1 MLNFYCKSVKSATTI
16 HARLLIFVKKI
27 MNKQNKQMPVRYK
40 PLGSRQGPDFYFE
53 RSLDLIFSPGTFTVE
68 IDHTNANV
76 GLPIKFCGS
85 EHYIVGTLVVTDS
98 GNNGATQRNRITG
111 QILMFTDREN
121 CETMVYVRTFVAGEW
136 NVWRALVMAG
146 MYDNITT
153 TDELVINVNKLV
165 SEYKT
170 LQSELEKVKIE
181 KSALESFTIVGEVS
195 DKILE
200 YHSFFKNVRVEV
212 ISEEVA
218 SKYDLTSF
226 ALSLLRKGVPEG
238 FAEIRWS
245 VFDKAAG
252 TRRYFWGE
260 GEYLD
265 LTSINNYGYTHVEQV
280 KNGIKIAYDVDLAN
294 PLFPRSAFANNFS
307 TEEPVMF
314 VSRDRVNMAI
324 ENIIKEHLPETEINY
339 GNLFDE
345 NKGHYIK
352 LNQVVCD
359 AKVVAPAPE
368 QAADNWSYAVVDVV
382 EGETYCF
389 SAKGSL
395 YVAAWAVVNSDGY
408 VIEHSP
414 LSASY
419 IKDYTLIIPKNAVKL
434 IVNCLNQSPYT
445 DERPSLELVTNT
457 AKDIKTLTDKV
468 NDINSSMQSS
478 TVLKGKKILCLGD
491 SITEGAGY
499 DGYRYSDHIA
509 RLTGAV
515 VYNCGSGGAH
525 MEQRNELLDNPANIH
540 EAYAAFDLP
549 SVVDAIVSGNFSK
562 QEAACEF
569 LKDTNDRSAVLNVI
583 KSVVLSEIDVVTI
596 FIGTNDYGN
605 GEENLGAVGD
615 LTPLRNS
622 LGGFGHAVKTLLTAN
637 PNIRIYYFCPMVRYF
652 GALSDAWDDHLWS
665 DNLVNAQGVKFTDM
679 VGKMVDNARF
689 WKIPVCDMYNTL
701 GINQYN
707 IASVMKEDGSEGV
720 HPKRGYRMIA
730 NKMVSFII
738 SNNNLNV

>member
-1 MLNFYCKSVKSATTI
+1 MSKKATKAVVK
-16 HARLLIFVKKI
+16 
-27 MNKQNKQMPVRYK
+27 YK
-40 PLGSRQGPDFYFE
+40 PLFADSDSAFKTE
-53 RSLDLIFSPGTFTVE
+53 RSLDTMIFSGSYLVE
-68 IDHTNANV
+68 ITHNGNDV
-76 GLPIKFCGS
+76 GLPVGDCGE

-98 GNNGATQRNRITG
+98 GTGGRKQKNRVIGQVLTIT
-111 QILMFTDREN
+111 LREGK
-121 CETMVYVRTFVAGEW
+121 ETKLYIRTMVNGEW
-136 NVWRALVMAG
+136 SVWRALVMAG

-153 TDELVINVNKLV
+153 TDELVISVNKLV

-294 PLFPRSAFANNFS
+294 PFFPRSAFANNFS

-352 LNQVVCD
+352 LNQVVFD

-368 QAADNWSYAVVDVV
+368 QAAENWSYAVVDVV
-382 EGETYCF
+382 EGETYRF

-445 DERPSLELVTNT
+445 DERPSLELVTNA

-468 NDINSSMQSS
+468 NDINGSMQLS
-478 TVLKGKKILCLGD
+478 TVLKGKKMLCLGD

-515 VYNCGSGGAH
+515 VV
-525 MEQRNELLDNPANIH
+525 Q
-540 EAYAAFDLP
+540 
-549 SVVDAIVSGNFSK
+549 
-562 QEAACEF
+562 
-569 LKDTNDRSAVLNVI
+569 
-583 KSVVLSEIDVVTI
+583 
-596 FIGTNDYGN
+596 
-605 GEENLGAVGD
+605 
-615 LTPLRNS
+615 
-622 LGGFGHAVKTLLTAN
+622 
-637 PNIRIYYFCPMVRYF
+637 
-652 GALSDAWDDHLWS
+652 LW
-665 DNLVNAQGVKFTDM
+665 
-679 VGKMVDNARF
+679 
-689 WKIPVCDMYNTL
+689 
-701 GINQYN
+701 
-707 IASVMKEDGSEGV
+707 
-720 HPKRGYRMIA
+720 
-730 NKMVSFII
+730 
-738 SNNNLNV
+738 